1 MRVYPAAMPPA
12 RIKDLCLDANDH
24 QALADWW
31 CAAMGYVRRDE
42 VAPPEEGWTRPSDW
56 PVPIVDPSG
65 AGPLIW
71 IVPVPEP
78 KIAKNRV
85 HVDLYGDTAQIVGAG
100 AVLLRPDEGNGWDV
114 LADPEGNEFCV
125 FPPPD

>member
-1 MRVYPAAMPPA
+1 VRVYPAAMPPA

-31 CAAMGYVRRDE
+31 CAVLGYSRGDPDRDPGDPVLLLPG
-42 VAPPEEGWTRPSDW
+42 VAG
-56 PVPIVDPSG
+56 G
-65 AGPLIW
+65 LPLW
-71 IVPVPEP
+71 VNPVPEP
-78 KIAKNRV
+78 KTAKNRV
-85 HVDLYGDTAQIVGAG
+85 HVDLYGDTAQILAAG
-100 AVLLRPDEGNGWDV
+100 AVLQRPDEGNGWDV